1 MKKQPFILALFLAVC
16 GFSANAQSGTSTT
29 TTRQTTVTPAPATY
43 PTATP
48 APAPASSTTTEST
61 TTTTDPASTT
71 VIQAAPA
78 ETIIPA
84 DTKVKDKRNKT
95 KIKPKN

>member
-1 MKKQPFILALFLAVC
+1 MPRAPPRA
-16 GFSANAQSGTSTT
+16 

-48 APAPASSTTTEST
+48 APATSTTTEST

-71 VIQAAPA
+71 VVQAAPA
-78 ETIIPA
+78 ETVIPA
-84 DTKVKDKRNKT
+84 DTKVKKKSNKT
-95 KIKPKN
+95 KIKPKNQGFQPSFLA

>member
-1 MKKQPFILALFLAVC
+1 MKKQTFIFALFLAVC
-16 GFSANAQSGTSTT
+16 GFSANAQSSTSTT

-48 APAPASSTTTEST
+48 APATSTTTEST
-61 TTTTDPASTT
+61 TTTTDPASKT
-71 VIQAAPA
+71 VIQAAP
-78 ETIIPA
+78 TDIVVPA
-84 DTKVKDKRNKT
+84 NTKVKDKRNKT